1 MKRLLLMISSLLF
14 LSAACSF
21 LAQETSTPAIKV
33 DSFYFGRAYLDTNR
47 NGKLDPEDPPLEG
60 AIFTAT
66 DARGLGSGGITD
78 GKGHAMAWW
87 PAESRYPVKLRMKPP
102 KGKGY
107 THVTP
112 EEVQI
117 TTGGSADF
125 LFVNSVLTPSETL
138 SPTSSE

>member
-1 MKRLLLMISSLLF
+1 MKRLLLVVSILF
-14 LSAACSF
+14 LLSAACT
-21 LAQETSTPAIKV
+21 LLTQETDTSAIKV
-33 DSFYFGRAYLDTNR
+33 DSFFFGRAYIDANG
-47 NGKLDPEDPPLEG
+47 NGKLDPEDPPLVG

-125 LFVNSVLTPSETL
+125 LFNVPVLLPSEIP
-138 SPTSSE
+138 SPTSLE